1 MRGSMKIFPATIIIA
16 LQFTGLLYGKPDS
29 TALEPAQNLI
39 ISQEDIGFLVVEC
52 DSVGLDI
59 YVDNMLV
66 GQSPI
71 DSPVPLPTGDHI
83 VTYLHPQFL
92 DLLKQYYHER
102 EVKQIV
108 SRSMQTVYITP
119 GQTVSVNLWWRP
131 YESHLKVRKR
141 WIWLK
146 SFVGAVMVGTLLA
159 LNIP

>member
-1 MRGSMKIFPATIIIA
+1 MDGLMKRIHVTVVIT
-16 LQFTGLLYGKPDS
+16 LQLTALLYGSSD
-29 TALEPAQNLI
+29 TTMAEPEETLI
-39 ISQEDIGFLVVEC
+39 ISRKDTGFLKVEC

-71 DSPVPLPTGDHI
+71 DVPVALPIGDHI

-92 DLLKQYYHER
+92 ELLTQYYHEQ
-102 EVKQIV
+102 EIQQIV
-108 SRSMQTVYITP
+108 SRSMQTVYIAP
-119 GQTVSVNLWWRP
+119 GQIVSVNLWWRP

-146 SFVGAVMVGTLLA
+146 SFVGAVIAGTILA
-159 LNIP
+159 LNI

>member
-1 MRGSMKIFPATIIIA
+1 MKIIRVSITIA
-16 LQFTGLLYGKPDS
+16 LHSAALLYGQLDS
-29 TALEPAQNLI
+29 AAVEPAENLT
-39 ISQEDIGFLVVEC
+39 ISQKDTGFLKVEC

-71 DSPVPLPTGDHI
+71 DVPVALPIGDHI

-92 DLLKQYYHER
+92 SLLQQYYHEE

-108 SRSMQTVYITP
+108 SRSMQTIYIAP

-146 SFVGAVMVGTLLA
+146 SFVGAVIAGTLLA